1 MKDMKEFL
9 RSIRKPVII
18 ASAVLLAIGLILV
31 PALLRG
37 NDPSDPSDP
46 HGKPAGTLRNP
57 SRTTAVDNTPV
68 STPPDQPIFAP
79 RTGDHVLSVPENS
92 AGQLYALPVS
102 SSVLLR
108 TTAETTAEELQ
119 SSLCITPAMPITV
132 SSSEDGFLI
141 SPAVGTWEEDTLYRL
156 SLDGEDGILAAFQT
170 HRPFAVESVYPAHEM
185 TQVPTDTGIEI
196 TFTDTVRNTDLAA
209 YISVSPSIDGQFD
222 IYPNGRTV
230 VIIPDKPLDEKTQYT
245 VRVKEGMPSDNGTV
259 LEEGRVFG
267 FFTMD
272 MTSFESQTTLT
283 VTTDSEAIT
292 SPGVGAVMRYNAHLN
307 WSEIPMS
314 SLSVKADIYA
324 YPSSVDL
331 TEFLLS
337 SLGQRGDA
345 MFSPDVQLP
354 TDKLDTVFSGDVELY
369 TEHAWDSGASGWVYL
384 PTLDEGIY
392 LVVLHG
398 KATRGFVDY
407 EDTVQTLLQVTP
419 LRAYTESM
427 GTENGADTLVWV
439 HTTKYG
445 GTKYGGTAN
454 GGTDNGGAVAGAE
467 IRATSFENTMWHPE
481 EFLSFTDDKVKTDAN
496 GLASIVTD
504 DPADAVLMTVSH
516 DGHTLIVGA
525 TARPET
531 QKDTCRVYL
540 YTDREVY
547 FPNDTVYFHG
557 VLGRTYEGQTLPDTL
572 SLSVAGNDTGV
583 RIAVDEDGSFGGSFP
598 IENWISSYIS
608 FTLTDEAGLV
618 NQYRSLRVTQEEK
631 PLYTLDIAY
640 DRPFYTLDFP
650 TATVTM
656 TLSYFDGTPAA
667 GMQLSVSDNNRES
680 TLVTDENGQ
689 AVYTYPMQ
697 YHSYETST
705 RPLGSEVHVYLSGY
719 ETVSLYD
726 YAHTYFFHSSGVMTS
741 ERVDADH
748 SRVTLHKLDTSR
760 IVHTDDIY
768 RYENGYPTLVQGAPM
783 NTEVTVKLEKEYYV
797 KTKTGTTYDPIH
809 KVSLDQYRYDRKV
822 EHIRTETKQVINGE
836 LLLDHID
843 AKGQECSYY
852 YTVSWRDPAAGR
864 TYSERIRANRST
876 RDYNPYDT
884 EPFYELTADKNAA
897 LVGEDVTLSLSFD
910 GEPADFAD
918 TNVLYTRYT
927 MNDGR
932 ADITAGK
939 QNTYRYTFDE
949 NCTVGCAVNVTIF
962 DGENYITHLGHT
974 AVYDHTRGSTAD
986 MTVSADRETYKPGET
1001 AIITVS
1007 APDLAGG
1014 TVRIS
1019 AVDEAC
1025 FALGDQTVSTDS
1037 YFSFASGQW
1046 YWGSRFDRLPT
1057 VRRDSR
1063 FSLMMLLRAA
1073 YASLEQSAPTDEEA
1087 ESEIFFDKNMAVTD
1101 DAVMEAPAESAPAT
1115 GGGSEEQTAYVREQ
1129 FLNTAA
1135 FTTVTLDESGI
1146 GTAAITVP
1154 DNITTWRLTAIG
1166 FSGTGMAGGAD
1177 FTSGVRCG
1185 TAVSN
1190 TVCTLP
1196 LFLNI
1201 TLPDLILS
1209 SDEVSFSARAA
1220 GTVRASDPTAVVS
1233 YTAVLTDETGAEL
1246 AADNTTAAANGT
1258 AWFSFGTLPVGE
1270 YAVTVTGFCGEY
1282 SDAVRMTCRVVD
1294 TAQIVMT
1301 QKTLDPSD
1309 ISALNPAAFPMT
1321 LTFFDA
1327 TDRLY
1332 YDTIAR
1338 LSYLGAS
1345 RRIDAKAAAYA
1356 ALIAEESL
1364 IGSDRLWYAP
1374 RSMADEIRAELS
1386 NNYWGFLPLLQYGEG
1401 DPTLTAEV
1409 LYCVPDVLTGER
1421 KSQLVSEY
1429 RNLLTG
1435 KHLSGE
1441 QTAASLLALA
1451 TLDQPVLDLLYT
1463 AAQSAADMTDAEI
1476 LYLSAA
1482 FAAIGDTAAARGLW
1496 EPLRDTWG
1504 QTDGDTFC
1512 IVGGDTEETI
1522 HLTALA
1528 LLPASVIDADT
1539 ACAMVRYL
1547 DNHTSSVDLHVLE
1560 LAAFLTHYTPTA
1572 KAETTMS
1579 YRTRTGETAEI
1590 TLSRGQSHTVT
1601 LTASDFRA
1609 FELLSAD
1616 EGIAVRAGYGAAPA
1630 DAMME
1635 EDKILS
1641 VHKTVTPY
1649 DAANGIYRVTITV
1662 NGTTDADHL
1671 HYSVTDTIPA
1681 GARYFTSLYER
1692 NRYNNNC
1699 SVWMS
1704 SDGGQQ
1710 VKGTL
1715 STWNPTRY
1723 DKDTLSG
1730 TQPYTFS
1737 GSVSYL
1743 IRGAVK
1749 GTFTYEPTLAI
1760 DFERGTY
1767 AQSEGMT
1774 VEIRDDAWKITK

>member
-1 MKDMKEFL
+1 MKVSNLVNWFKKRPIVTVTAAFL
-9 RSIRKPVII
+9 LIVCVILLPTVFSPAEDDKPDVQT
-18 ASAVLLAIGLILV
+18 
-31 PALLRG
+31 
-37 NDPSDPSDP
+37 
-46 HGKPAGTLRNP
+46 GTLRNP
-57 SRTTAVDNTPV
+57 TAVTEDAAKIK
-68 STPPDQPIFAP
+68 PPAP
-79 RTGDHVLSVPENS
+79 TDAWPFVPAVGDFTLSVPGDS
-92 AGQLYALPVS
+92 AGQIYALPTS
-102 SSVLLR
+102 SAVLLN
-108 TTAETTAEELQ
+108 TKSGMTAEDLQ
-119 SSLCITPAMPITV
+119 SALTVTPEMPITV
-132 SSSEDGFLI
+132 SSSGDGFLI
-141 SPAVGTWEEDTLYRL
+141 TPAVGAWESDTLYRL
-156 SLDGEDGILAAFQT
+156 SLTGEDGILAAFQT
-170 HRPFAVESVYPAHEM
+170 HRAFAVESVYPAHEM

-196 TFTDTVRNTDLAA
+196 TFSDTVRTTDLAA

-230 VIIPDKPLDEKTQYT
+230 VIVPDKPLDEKTQYT

-272 MTSFESQTTLT
+272 MTSFESQSRLT

-292 SPGVGAVMRYNAHLN
+292 SPGVGAVMQYRARLD
-307 WSEIPMS
+307 WSDIPMS

-324 YPSSVDL
+324 YPSAVEL
-331 TEFLLS
+331 TELLLT

-369 TEHAWDSGASGWVYL
+369 TESTWDSGASGWVYL
-384 PTLDEGIY
+384 PTLEEGIY
-392 LVVLHG
+392 LVVLQSTAQRDMKH
-398 KATRGFVDY
+398 Y
-407 EDTVQTLLQVTP
+407 ENTVQVLLQVTP

-439 HTTKYG
+439 HTTNYGGTKDG
-445 GTKYGGTAN
+445 GTKYGDTSAGH
-454 GGTDNGGAVAGAE
+454 AVAGAE

-481 EFLSFTDDKVKTDAN
+481 EFLSYTDHKVKTDAN
-496 GLASIVTD
+496 GLATIVTE
-504 DPADAVLMTVSH
+504 DPADAALMTVSH

-525 TARPET
+525 TARAET
-531 QKDTCRVYL
+531 QGDTCRAYL

-598 IENWISSYIS
+598 IEDWISSYIS
-608 FTLTDEAGLV
+608 FTLTDEAGRV

-640 DRPFYTLDFP
+640 DRPFYTLDYP

-697 YHSYETST
+697 YHSYETTT

-726 YAHTYFFHSSGVMTS
+726 YASTLWFHSSGVMTS

-760 IVHTDDIY
+760 IRETSDIY
-768 RYENGYPTLVQGAPM
+768 RYDSYTGAPSGYPTLVQGAPM

-797 KTKTGTTYDPIH
+797 KIKSGTTYDPIH
-809 KVSLDQYRYDRKV
+809 KVSIEQYSYDRKV
-822 EHIRTETKQVINGE
+822 DHIRTETKQVVNGE

-852 YTVSWRDPAAGR
+852 YTVSWYDPDAGR

-884 EPFYELTADKNAA
+884 EPYYELTADKNAA

-910 GEPADFAD
+910 GEPAAFDE
-918 TNVLYTRYT
+918 TTVLYTRYT

-962 DGENYITHLGHT
+962 DGEDYLTHLGHT

-1037 YFSFASGQW
+1037 YFSFTTGQW

-1073 YASLEQSAPTDEEA
+1073 SSGSDQNEYGFYVEEETMKDMVA
-1087 ESEIFFDKNMAVTD
+1087 D
-1101 DAVMEAPAESAPAT
+1101 APAEEAPTTPAT

-1135 FTTVTLDESGI
+1135 FTTVTLDEFGI
-1146 GTAAITVP
+1146 GIAEITVP

-1185 TAVSN
+1185 TAVSK

-1220 GTVRASDPTAVVS
+1220 GTVRASDPTAMIS
-1233 YTAVLTDETGAEL
+1233 YTATLSDETGAEL
-1246 AADNTTAAANGT
+1246 TSDNTTAAANGT

-1270 YAVTVTGFCGEY
+1270 YAVTVTGVRGEY
-1282 SDAVRMTCRVVD
+1282 SDAVRMTFRVVD

-1301 QKTLDPSD
+1301 QKTLDPSE

-1338 LSYLGAS
+1338 LSYLGSS
-1345 RRIDAKAAAYA
+1345 RRNDAKAAAYA
-1356 ALIAEESL
+1356 ALLAEEAL
-1364 IGSDRLWYAP
+1364 FGTERMWYAP
-1374 RSMADEIRAELS
+1374 RSMADTIRAELS
-1386 NNYWGFLPLLQYGEG
+1386 NSYWGFLPLLQYGEG
-1401 DPTLTAEV
+1401 DPILTAEV

-1421 KSQLVSEY
+1421 KSQLVAEY
-1429 RNLLTG
+1429 EYLLTDKYPTG
-1435 KHLSGE
+1435 V
-1441 QTAASLLALA
+1441 QTAAALLALA
-1451 TLDQPVLDLLYT
+1451 SLDRPVLDLLYT
-1463 AAQSAADMTDAEI
+1463 AAQYTSDMTDEEI

-1496 EPLRDTWG
+1496 EPLRDRWG
-1504 QTDGDTFC
+1504 QADGDTFC
-1512 IVGGDTEETI
+1512 IVGADTEETI

-1528 LLPASVIDADT
+1528 LLPATVIDCDT

-1572 KAETTMS
+1572 KAETTLS
-1579 YRTRTGETAEI
+1579 YRTRTGDTAEI

-1616 EGIAVRAGYGAAPA
+1616 EGIAVRAGYGASPA
-1630 DAMME
+1630 DAMMA

-1641 VHKTVTPY
+1641 IHKTVTPY
-1649 DAANGIYRVTITV
+1649 DADSGIYRVTITFD
-1662 NGTTDADHL
+1662 GETDADHL
-1671 HYSVTDTIPA
+1671 QYSLTDTIPA
-1681 GARYFTSLYER
+1681 GARYFTPLYER

-1699 SVWMS
+1699 SVWMAC
-1704 SDGGQQ
+1704 DGGQQ

-1715 STWNPTRY
+1715 SAWNPTLY
-1723 DKDTLSG
+1723 DKYPLDG
-1730 TQPYTFS
+1730 TQSYVFS
-1737 GSVSYL
+1737 GAVSYL

-1760 DFERGTY
+1760 DFERGVY
-1767 AQSEGMT
+1767 AATEEMRVIIDDGAWV
-1774 VEIRDDAWKITK
+1774 VE